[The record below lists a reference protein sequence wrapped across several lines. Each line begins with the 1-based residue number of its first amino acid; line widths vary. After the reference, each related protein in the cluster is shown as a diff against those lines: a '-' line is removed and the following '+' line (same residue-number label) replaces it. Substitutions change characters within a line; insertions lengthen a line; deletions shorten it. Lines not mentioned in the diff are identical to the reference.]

1 MKLRLIR
8 HACLVVEYAGQ
19 RLLVDPQ
26 LDPAGARPA
35 IENTPNPRNNPL
47 VDLPVPIEELLSG
60 IDAVLVTH
68 THRDH
73 WDSTAEKEIPKKL
86 PLFGQ
91 PEDASKFR
99 AANFSAVISITRV
112 GPLGYP
118 AHAWKGITISRTGG
132 QHGTGE
138 IAKKL
143 APVSGFVLQSPGE
156 PTLYIAGDT
165 IWCEEVQ
172 DALADFRPDVTVL
185 NAGGARFLEGDPIT
199 MTPQDVIQVCQA
211 APRTQVVAVHM
222 DAINHCIVS
231 REDLAFQLEAER
243 LRDRVAIPAD
253 GEWVDILTTASTRT

>member
-8 HACLVVEYAGQ
+8 HACLIVEYAGH

-35 IENTPNPRNNPL
+35 IENTPNTRNNPL
-47 VDLPVPIEELLSG
+47 VDLPMPVAELLRG
-60 IDAVLVTH
+60 VDAVLVTH

-73 WDSTAEKEIPKKL
+73 WDGTAEKEIPKDL
-86 PLFGQ
+86 PLIGQ
-91 PEDASKFR
+91 PEDEPKFR
-99 AANFSAVISITRV
+99 AAGFKNVTGMGKSLERRGVSI
-112 GPLGYP
+112 
-118 AHAWKGITISRTGG
+118 HRTGG

-156 PTLYIAGDT
+156 PTLHIAGDT
-165 IWCEEVQ
+165 IWYDEV
-172 DALADFRPDVTVL
+172 AGWLKRFHPDVTVL
-185 NAGGARFLEGDPIT
+185 NAGGARFLQGDPIT
-199 MTPQDVIQVCQA
+199 MTPEDVIAVCKA

-222 DAINHCIVS
+222 DAINHCIVT
-231 REDLAFQLEAER
+231 RQDLAFQLEAER

-253 GEWVDILTTASTRT
+253 GEWVEIPAAANLRI